1 MKKGVF
7 IIAEAGVNHN
17 GSLEMAR
24 QLIRAAA
31 HAGADAVKFQTFRSG
46 LLATPGAPRAE
57 YQENGSGS
65 RGSQLEM
72 LRKLELNED
81 DHLELIKY
89 CRELGIRFMSTPIDH
104 ESIEMLDRLGLDVFK
119 IGSGDMNNVPYLR
132 HVAGLKKRII
142 LSTGMSD
149 LGEVGQSL
157 KVLLDAG
164 MRKID
169 ITLLHTNTDYPTSF
183 KDVNLLAMNTLK
195 KEFGTEVGYSDHT
208 RGIEAAVAAVA
219 LGASV
224 IEKHFTLSREL
235 EGPDH
240 KASLEPG
247 ELEAMIKAIRN
258 IEDALGDG
266 VKKITDSERKNMT
279 AARKSI
285 VALKDIKMGD
295 VLSIDNITVKRP
307 GNGKSPLLWDNI
319 IGTRAEKDYKKDDL
333 I

>member
-1 MKKGVF
+1 MKEGVF

-17 GSLEMAR
+17 GSLELAR
-24 QLIRAAA
+24 KLIRAAA
-31 HAGADAVKFQTFRSG
+31 NAGADAVKFQTFRSG
-46 LLATPGAPRAE
+46 LLATPGAPKAE
-57 YQENGSGS
+57 YQEDGSGS
-65 RGSQLEM
+65 RSSQLEM
-72 LRKLELNED
+72 LSKLELNED
-81 DHLELIKY
+81 DHLNLIKH
-89 CRELGIRFMSTPIDH
+89 CRELGIRFMSTPFDH
-104 ESIEMLDRLGLDVFK
+104 ESIDMLNRLGLDVFK

-132 HVAGLKKRII
+132 HIAGLKKKII

-164 MRKID
+164 MKKSD
-169 ITLLHTNTDYPTSF
+169 IILLHTNTDYPTSF
-183 KDVNLLAMNTLK
+183 PDVNLLAMNTLK

-224 IEKHFTLSREL
+224 IEKHFTLSREM

-240 KASLEPG
+240 KASLEPE
-247 ELEAMIKAIRN
+247 ELGSMVKAIRN
-258 IEDALGDG
+258 IEEALGDG
-266 VKKITDSERKNMT
+266 IKKITASERKNIA

-295 VLSIDNITVKRP
+295 VLNEENLTVKRP
-307 GNGKSPLLWDNI
+307 GNGKSPMLWDSI
-319 IGTRAEKDYKKDDL
+319 IGTRAEKDYKKDEL